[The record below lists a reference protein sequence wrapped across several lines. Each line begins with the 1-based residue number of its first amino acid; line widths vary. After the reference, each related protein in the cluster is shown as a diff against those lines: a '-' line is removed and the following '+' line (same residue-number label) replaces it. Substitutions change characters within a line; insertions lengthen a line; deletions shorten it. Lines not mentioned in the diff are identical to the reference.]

1 MARVVNRGGKLQV
14 EKPLV
19 PHIVQYLHERER
31 TVAPD
36 GSSVVVEKLQRVW
49 VDAEPLGGCRCKLLV
64 VHLFS
69 QCQREPR
76 IRRAGLV
83 KEGDVDI

>member
-14 EKPLV
+14 EETV
-19 PHIVQYLHERER
+19 VRYQYLHERER
-31 TVAPD
+31 TIAPD
-36 GSSVVVEKLQRVW
+36 GSLVVEEKLQRVW
-49 VDAEPLGGCRCKLLV
+49 VHAEPLGGGRCELLV

-69 QCQREPR
+69 QSQREPR

-83 KEGDVDI
+83 KECDLDL